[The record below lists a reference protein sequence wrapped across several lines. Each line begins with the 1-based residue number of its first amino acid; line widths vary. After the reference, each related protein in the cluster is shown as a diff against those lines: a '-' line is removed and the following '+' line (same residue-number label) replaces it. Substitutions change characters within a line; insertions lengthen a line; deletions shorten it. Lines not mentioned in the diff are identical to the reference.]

1 MLLKADVLSV
11 VYGNRHAKV
20 SLRAHIV
27 NHIKVTGIKM
37 IISAKSEQLP
47 AKNDQGINKRLEF
60 GFDDTTVF
68 LFMCLL
74 ALTIV

>member
-1 MLLKADVLSV
+1 
-11 VYGNRHAKV
+11 
-20 SLRAHIV
+20 
-27 NHIKVTGIKM
+27 M

-47 AKNDQGINKRLEF
+47 AKPDQRMNKRLEF
-60 GFDDTTVF
+60 GFDDTPVF